1 MNNKKLGAIISGVV
15 IVGLVIGGFMSMHKI
30 KAGYVGLVYSLNGGI
45 KDNVLTQGMH
55 FVAPWEKVKQYSVSI
70 EQGYLSKDNREGS
83 EGDDSFDVPTSDGKT
98 VNVDLE
104 YSYHFDSELL
114 PTTYVKFKGQDGKAI
129 EDTFI
134 RGKLKTWA
142 GEVTSKYSVIDIYGD
157 KRTELNKAVSDYMT
171 PLFKEYG
178 IVLDACNFSRIEL
191 DNQTASAIQER
202 INKQQEL
209 ETSKLQAEKI
219 KIETEANA
227 EKIRIESE
235 AEVIRAENKAKANEL
250 LSKSIDDNIIKQQM
264 IDKWDGVLPKVN
276 GNSSNILDSDLLK

>member
-1 MNNKKLGAIISGVV
+1 
-15 IVGLVIGGFMSMHKI
+15 MHKI

-191 DNQTASAIQER
+191 DSQTANAIQER

-227 EKIRIESE
+227 EKIKIESE
-235 AEVIRAENKAKANEL
+235 AEVVQAENKAKANEI
-250 LSKSIDDNIIKQQM
+250 LSKSIDENIIKQQT
-264 IDKWDGVLPKVN
+264 IDKWNGELPKVN
-276 GNSSNILDSDLLK
+276 GNSSMMINSDILK

>member
-15 IVGLVIGGFMSMHKI
+15 IAGLVIGGFMSMHKI

-191 DNQTASAIQER
+191 DSQTANAIQER

-227 EKIRIESE
+227 EKVKIESE
-235 AEVIRAENKAKANEL
+235 AEVVQAENKAKANEI
-250 LSKSIDDNIIKQQM
+250 LSKSIDENIIKQQT
-264 IDKWDGVLPKVN
+264 IDKWNGELPKVN
-276 GNSSNILDSDLLK
+276 GNSSMMINSDILK

>member
-15 IVGLVIGGFMSMHKI
+15 IAGLVIGGFMSMHKI

-191 DNQTASAIQER
+191 DSQTANAIQER

-227 EKIRIESE
+227 EKIKIESE
-235 AEVIRAENKAKANEL
+235 AEVVQAENKAKANEI
-250 LSKSIDDNIIKQQM
+250 LSKSIDENIIKQQT
-264 IDKWDGVLPKVN
+264 IDKWNGELPKVN
-276 GNSSNILDSDLLK
+276 GNSSMMINSDILK

>member
-15 IVGLVIGGFMSMHKI
+15 IAGLVIGGFMSMHKI

-191 DNQTASAIQER
+191 DSQTANAIQER

-227 EKIRIESE
+227 EKIKIESE
-235 AEVIRAENKAKANEL
+235 AEVVQAENKAKANEI
-250 LSKSIDDNIIKQQM
+250 LSKSIDENIIKQQT
-264 IDKWDGVLPKVN
+264 IDKWNGELPKVS
-276 GNSSNILDSDLLK
+276 GNSNMMINSDILK